1 MQEIF
6 FKLIQPPPLWN
17 VLVSSSV
24 FFLAI
29 CGGFL
34 AVSGVHRLLTPMT
47 LRNLKTHRATLLS
60 ALDVRGWWQDHY
72 VIVVIGAGLVMI
84 AAAFHYY
91 LIDIIRSVRLIV
103 AQLVALLSE
112 TQTPAPADIATPSQI
127 GKPVDPTAI
136 RDLSYAIAVLL
147 GVLVAASTVPFALIR
162 VWINDRTIKAAE
174 RSTAAA
180 ERTTNAAEQGLITDR
195 INTAVTGL
203 GVEKTVKQT
212 APDGTTTE
220 NTDANIDV
228 RLGAVYALERLSQDS
243 DRDHMQI
250 MEILCAYIRTNA
262 PWHPKTP
269 GPFKGPRA
277 DIQAALTVIGRRAPD
292 KIDLERNKGFWL
304 DLRDADLR
312 GADLQDGD
320 FEQAWFYHSN
330 FQLAVLSRTNLKGA
344 DLDEANLSRAYLNKT
359 RFDAKT
365 DLEDTTFDK
374 ARVFK
379 TDFSKTSVTQMQ
391 LSQMFAGGDTSLPP
405 GLSRPIHWRDKTL
418 PYGEFWNAYTAWW
431 DDQPPTPPP
440 KSPDTPDAPDT

>member
-6 FKLIQPPPLWN
+6 LNWQVELTSAAVGF
-17 VLVSSSV
+17 SDGV
-24 FFLAI
+24 FLFIVGVLAI
-29 CGGFL
+29 GGL
-34 AVSGVHRLLTPMT
+34 YWWLTLVPRRD
-47 LRNLKTHRATLLS
+47 LSIHRARLLS
-60 ALDVRGWWQDHY
+60 ALDFRGWWQDHY

-84 AAAFHYY
+84 AVAFHYY
-91 LIDIIRSVRLIV
+91 LIDIIGSVRLIV
-103 AQLVALLSE
+103 AQLVAVLSE
-112 TQTPAPADIATPSQI
+112 TQTPAPADIAPPSQS
-127 GKPVDPTAI
+127 GKPGDPTAI

-220 NTDANIDV
+220 NTDANIEV

-269 GPFKGPRA
+269 GPFKEPRA
-277 DIQAALTVIGRRAPD
+277 DIQAALTVIRRRAPD
-292 KIDLERNKGFWL
+292 KIALERTKGFRL
-304 DLRDADLR
+304 DLRDADLG

-320 FEQAWFYHSN
+320 FEQARFFRSN
-330 FQLAVLSRTNLKGA
+330 FQLAVLIGTNLKGA
-344 DLDEANLSRAYLNKT
+344 WLREANLSDAVLDQT

-365 DLEDTTFDK
+365 DLEDTTFNE
-374 ARVFK
+374 ASVFN
-379 TDFSKTSVTQMQ
+379 TDFSKTGVTQEQ
-391 LSQMFAGGDTSLPP
+391 LSQMFASVDTRVPP
-405 GLSRPIHWRDKTL
+405 GLIRPTHWPDKTL
-418 PYGEFWNAYTAWW
+418 PYGEFWNAYWAWLA
-431 DDQPPTPPP
+431 DQLATPP
-440 KSPDTPDAPDT
+440 PDAPDT

>member
-6 FKLIQPPPLWN
+6 LKLIQHPLLWA
-17 VLVSSSV
+17 
-24 FFLAI
+24 FLAT
-29 CGGFL
+29 GG
-34 AVSGVHRLLTPMT
+34 VYWLLTQVTP
-47 LRNLKTHRATLLS
+47 RDLKTDLS
-60 ALDVRGWWQDHY
+60 IPIPDLEVRGWWQDHY
-72 VIVVIGAGLVMI
+72 VIVVIGVGLVMI

-91 LIDIIRSVRLIV
+91 LIDIIGSVRLIV

-112 TQTPAPADIATPSQI
+112 TQTPAPADIAPPSQS
-127 GKPVDPTAI
+127 GKSGDPTAI

-147 GVLVAASTVPFALIR
+147 GVLVAASTVPFALIQ

-212 APDGTTTE
+212 APDGNVTE
-220 NTDANIDV
+220 NTDANIEV
-228 RLGAVYALERLSQDS
+228 RLGAVYALERISQDS

-262 PWHPKTP
+262 PWDMDTDAPWDPETSMSSKE
-269 GPFKGPRA
+269 PRA

-292 KIDLERNKGFWL
+292 KIALERTKGFVL

-312 GADLQDGD
+312 GADLRDGD
-320 FEQAWFYHSN
+320 FAQAWFWHSN
-330 FQLAVLSRTNLKGA
+330 FQFAWLVCTNLEG
-344 DLDEANLSRAYLNKT
+344 ANLNDATLSYAHLFKT

-365 DLEDTTFDK
+365 DLLKTTFDK
-374 ARVFK
+374 AFVFN
-379 TDFSKTSVTQMQ
+379 TDFSKTGVTQEQ
-391 LSQMFAGGDTSLPP
+391 LSQMFASVDTRVPP
-405 GLSRPIHWRDKTL
+405 GLTRPTHWPDQTL
-418 PYGEFWNAYTAWW
+418 PRDECSNAYDAWQR
-431 DDQPPTPPP
+431 DQHPTPPP
-440 KSPDTPDAPDT
+440 KSPDTPDTPDT

>member
-6 FKLIQPPPLWN
+6 LKLIQHPLLWA
-17 VLVSSSV
+17 
-24 FFLAI
+24 FLAT
-29 CGGFL
+29 GG
-34 AVSGVHRLLTPMT
+34 VYWLLTQVTP
-47 LRNLKTHRATLLS
+47 RDLKTDLS
-60 ALDVRGWWQDHY
+60 IPIPDLEVRGWWQDHY
-72 VIVVIGAGLVMI
+72 VIVVIGVGLVMI

-112 TQTPAPADIATPSQI
+112 TQTPAPADIAPPSQS
-127 GKPVDPTAI
+127 GKSGDPTAI

-212 APDGTTTE
+212 APDGNVTE
-220 NTDANIDV
+220 NTDANIEV
-228 RLGAVYALERLSQDS
+228 RLGAVYALERISQDS

-262 PWHPKTP
+262 PWDRTTP
-269 GPFKGPRA
+269 TPVKRLRA

-292 KIDLERNKGFWL
+292 KIALERHKGFRL

-312 GADLQDGD
+312 GADLRDGD
-320 FEQAWFYHSN
+320 FAQARFWGSN
-330 FQLAVLSRTNLKGA
+330 FQFAVLTRTNLKGA
-344 DLDEANLSRAYLNKT
+344 QLNDATLSYAHLFKT

-365 DLEDTTFDK
+365 DLLKTTFDK
-374 ARVFK
+374 AFVFN
-379 TDFSKTSVTQMQ
+379 TDFSKTGVTQEQ
-391 LSQMFAGGDTSLPP
+391 LSQMFASVDNLVPH
-405 GLSRPIHWRDKTL
+405 GLTRPTHWPDQTL
-418 PYGEFWNAYTAWW
+418 PRDEFLNAYTAWRG
-431 DDQPPTPPP
+431 D
-440 KSPDTPDAPDT
+440 

>member
-1 MQEIF
+1 VQEIF
-6 FKLIQPPPLWN
+6 LNWQVELTSAAVGFSDGVFVFIVG
-17 VLVSSSV
+17 VLS
-24 FFLAI
+24 I
-29 CGGFL
+29 GGL
-34 AVSGVHRLLTPMT
+34 YWWLTLVP
-47 LRNLKTHRATLLS
+47 RRDRDIHQARLLS
-60 ALDVRGWWQDHY
+60 ALDFRGWWQDHY

-84 AAAFHYY
+84 AVAFHYY

-103 AQLVALLSE
+103 VQLVALLSE
-112 TQTPAPADIATPSQI
+112 TQTPAPADIAAPSQI
-127 GKPVDPTAI
+127 GKSGDPTDI

-174 RSTAAA
+174 
-180 ERTTNAAEQGLITDR
+180 QGLITDR
-195 INTAVTGL
+195 INSAVTGL

-212 APDGTTTE
+212 AQDGTTTE
-220 NTDANIDV
+220 NTDANIEV

-243 DRDHMQI
+243 DRDHIQI

-262 PWHPKTP
+262 PWDKDTDVPWDPKTP
-269 GPFKGPRA
+269 GPIKGPRA
-277 DIQAALTVIGRRAPD
+277 DIQAALTVIGRRWPD
-292 KIDLERNKGFWL
+292 KIALERDKGFVL

-374 ARVFK
+374 ARVFN
-379 TDFSKTSVTQMQ
+379 TDFSKTSVTQKQ

>member
-6 FKLIQPPPLWN
+6 LKLIQHPLLWA
-17 VLVSSSV
+17 
-24 FFLAI
+24 FLAT
-29 CGGFL
+29 GG
-34 AVSGVHRLLTPMT
+34 VYWLLTQVTP
-47 LRNLKTHRATLLS
+47 RDLKTDLS
-60 ALDVRGWWQDHY
+60 IPIPDLEVRGWWQDHY
-72 VIVVIGAGLVMI
+72 VIVVIGVGLVMI

-91 LIDIIRSVRLIV
+91 LIDIIGSVRLIV

-112 TQTPAPADIATPSQI
+112 TQTPAPADIAPPSQS
-127 GKPVDPTAI
+127 GKPGDPTAI

-212 APDGTTTE
+212 APDGNVTE
-220 NTDANIDV
+220 NTDANIEV
-228 RLGAVYALERLSQDS
+228 RLGAVYALERISQDS

-262 PWHPKTP
+262 PWDPETSMSSKE
-269 GPFKGPRA
+269 PRA

-292 KIDLERNKGFWL
+292 KIALERTKGFVL

-312 GADLQDGD
+312 GADLRDGD
-320 FEQAWFYHSN
+320 FAQAWFWHSN
-330 FQLAVLSRTNLKGA
+330 FQLAVLIRTNLKGA
-344 DLDEANLSRAYLNKT
+344 NLWGANLSYARLFNT

-365 DLEDTTFDK
+365 NLEDTTFDK
-374 ARVFK
+374 AFVFD
-379 TDFSKTSVTQMQ
+379 TDFPDASVTQEQ
-391 LSQMFAGGDTSLPP
+391 LSQMFASVDTRVPPALIRPTHWPDQTLPP
-405 GLSRPIHWRDKTL
+405 G
-418 PYGEFWNAYTAWW
+418 EFLNAYDAWRR
-431 DDQPPTPPP
+431 D
-440 KSPDTPDAPDT
+440 

>member
-6 FKLIQPPPLWN
+6 LKLIQHPLLW
-17 VLVSSSV
+17 V
-24 FFLAI
+24 FLAT
-29 CGGFL
+29 GG
-34 AVSGVHRLLTPMT
+34 VYWLLTKVTP
-47 LRNLKTHRATLLS
+47 RDLKTRLS
-60 ALDVRGWWQDHY
+60 IPIPAPDAKRWWQDHY

-112 TQTPAPADIATPSQI
+112 TQTPAPADIATPSQT
-127 GKPVDPTAI
+127 GKSGDPTAI

-174 RSTAAA
+174 
-180 ERTTNAAEQGLITDR
+180 QGLITDR

-220 NTDANIDV
+220 NTDANIEV
-228 RLGAVYALERLSQDS
+228 RLGAVYALERISQDS

-262 PWHPKTP
+262 PWDPETSTSPKN
-269 GPFKGPRA
+269 PRA
-277 DIQAALTVIGRRAPD
+277 DIQAALSVIGRRAPD
-292 KIDLERNKGFWL
+292 KIALERDKGFVL

-312 GADLQDGD
+312 NAVLRDGD
-320 FEQAWFYHSN
+320 FAQARFWRSN
-330 FQLAVLSRTNLKGA
+330 FQFAVLTRTNLKGA
-344 DLDEANLSRAYLNKT
+344 SLWIANLSDAKLFET
-359 RFDAKT
+359 RFDAKINQQNI
-365 DLEDTTFDK
+365 TFDK
-374 ARVFK
+374 AFVFD
-379 TDFSKTSVTQMQ
+379 TNLPAAGFTQEQ
-391 LSQMFAGGDTSLPP
+391 LSQMFASVDTRVPP
-405 GLSRPIHWRDKTL
+405 GLTRPTHWPDQTL
-418 PYGEFWNAYTAWW
+418 PRDEFFNAYKAQLVN
-431 DDQPPTPPP
+431 QPPAPPP
-440 KSPDTPDAPDT
+440 KTPDT

>member
-1 MQEIF
+1 
-6 FKLIQPPPLWN
+6 
-17 VLVSSSV
+17 
-24 FFLAI
+24 
-29 CGGFL
+29 
-34 AVSGVHRLLTPMT
+34 
-47 LRNLKTHRATLLS
+47 
-60 ALDVRGWWQDHY
+60 
-72 VIVVIGAGLVMI
+72 MI

-127 GKPVDPTAI
+127 GKPGDPTAI

-174 RSTAAA
+174 R
-180 ERTTNAAEQGLITDR
+180 TTNAAEQGLITDR

-212 APDGTTTE
+212 APDGKITE
-220 NTDANIDV
+220 NTDANIEV
-228 RLGAVYALERLSQDS
+228 RLGAVYALERISQDS

-262 PWHPKTP
+262 PC
-269 GPFKGPRA
+269 GPCTTSMSRKEPRA

-292 KIDLERNKGFWL
+292 KIALERHKGFVL

-312 GADLQDGD
+312 GADLRDGD
-320 FEQAWFYHSN
+320 FAQAWFWRSN
-330 FQLAVLSRTNLKGA
+330 FQFAVLTRTNLKGA
-344 DLDEANLSRAYLNKT
+344 DLRGANLSYARLIKT

-365 DLEDTTFDK
+365 DLRNTTFDK
-374 ARVFK
+374 AFVFD
-379 TDFSKTSVTQMQ
+379 TDFSKTGVTQEQ
-391 LSQMFAGGDTSLPP
+391 LSQMFASVDTRVPP
-405 GLSRPIHWRDKTL
+405 GLTRPTHWPDKTL
-418 PYGEFWNAYTAWW
+418 PMANF
-431 DDQPPTPPP
+431 
-440 KSPDTPDAPDT
+440 

>member
-1 MQEIF
+1 MGF
-6 FKLIQPPPLWN
+6 
-17 VLVSSSV
+17 SDGV
-24 FFLAI
+24 FLFIVGVLAI
-29 CGGFL
+29 GGL
-34 AVSGVHRLLTPMT
+34 YWWLTLVP
-47 LRNLKTHRATLLS
+47 RRDRSIHRARLLS
-60 ALDVRGWWQDHY
+60 ALNLRGWWQDHY
-72 VIVVIGAGLVMI
+72 VIVVIGVGLVMI

-91 LIDIIRSVRLIV
+91 LIDIIGSVRLIV
-103 AQLVALLSE
+103 AQLVAVLSE
-112 TQTPAPADIATPSQI
+112 TQTPAPADIAPPSQS
-127 GKPVDPTAI
+127 GKPGDPTAI

-220 NTDANIDV
+220 NTDANIEV
-228 RLGAVYALERLSQDS
+228 RLGAVYALERISQDS

-262 PWHPKTP
+262 PWDRTTP
-269 GPFKGPRA
+269 TPVKRLRA

-292 KIDLERNKGFWL
+292 KIALERTKGFVL

-320 FEQAWFYHSN
+320 FAQAGFFRSN
-330 FQLAVLSRTNLKGA
+330 FQFAVLIRTNLKGA
-344 DLDEANLSRAYLNKT
+344 NLWGANLSGAHLFKT

-365 DLEDTTFDK
+365 DLEGTTFDE
-374 ARVFK
+374 AYVFD
-379 TDFSKTSVTQMQ
+379 TDFSDASVTQEQ
-391 LSQMFAGGDTSLPP
+391 LSQMYADGDTRVPP
-405 GLSRPIHWRDKTL
+405 ALIRPTHWPDQTL
-418 PYGEFWNAYTAWW
+418 PHGEFWIAWRAW
-431 DDQPPTPPP
+431 RADQHPTPPP
-440 KSPDTPDAPDT
+440 NTPDT

>member
-6 FKLIQPPPLWN
+6 FKLIQHPLLWA
-17 VLVSSSV
+17 
-24 FFLAI
+24 FLAT
-29 CGGFL
+29 GG
-34 AVSGVHRLLTPMT
+34 VYWLLTQVTP
-47 LRNLKTHRATLLS
+47 RDLKTDLS
-60 ALDVRGWWQDHY
+60 IPIPDLEVRGWWQDHY
-72 VIVVIGAGLVMI
+72 VIVVIGVGLVMI

-112 TQTPAPADIATPSQI
+112 TQTSASADIAPPSQI
-127 GKPVDPTAI
+127 GKPDDPTAI

-195 INTAVTGL
+195 INNAVTGL

-212 APDGTTTE
+212 APDGKITE
-220 NTDANIDV
+220 NTDANIEV
-228 RLGAVYALERLSQDS
+228 RLGAVYALERISQDS
-243 DRDHMQI
+243 DHMQI

-262 PWHPKTP
+262 PWDMDTDAPLDPETP
-269 GPFKGPRA
+269 TPFKKPRA

-292 KIDLERNKGFWL
+292 KIALELHKGFVL

-312 GADLQDGD
+312 GAHLHDGD
-320 FEQAWFYHSN
+320 FAQARFWRGN
-330 FQLAVLSRTNLKGA
+330 FQFAVLTRTNLKGA
-344 DLDEANLSRAYLNKT
+344 QLNDATLSYAHLFKT

-365 DLEDTTFDK
+365 DLLKTTFDK
-374 ARVFK
+374 AFVFN
-379 TDFSKTSVTQMQ
+379 TDFSKTGVTQEQ
-391 LSQMFAGGDTSLPP
+391 LSQMFASVDNLVPH
-405 GLSRPIHWRDKTL
+405 GLTRPTHWPDQTL
-418 PYGEFWNAYTAWW
+418 PYGEFFNAYDAWW
-431 DDQPPTPPP
+431 GDQHPT
-440 KSPDTPDAPDT
+440 TAA

>member
-6 FKLIQPPPLWN
+6 LNWQVELTSAAVGFSDGVFVFIVG
-17 VLVSSSV
+17 VLS
-24 FFLAI
+24 I
-29 CGGFL
+29 GGL
-34 AVSGVHRLLTPMT
+34 YWWLTLVP
-47 LRNLKTHRATLLS
+47 RRDRDIHQARLLS
-60 ALDVRGWWQDHY
+60 ALDFRGWWQDHY

-84 AAAFHYY
+84 AVAFHYY

-103 AQLVALLSE
+103 VQLVALLSE
-112 TQTPAPADIATPSQI
+112 TQTPAPADIAAPSQI
-127 GKPVDPTAI
+127 GKSGDPTDI

-147 GVLVAASTVPFALIR
+147 GVLVAASTVPFALTR

-174 RSTAAA
+174 
-180 ERTTNAAEQGLITDR
+180 QGLITDR
-195 INTAVTGL
+195 INSAVTGL

-212 APDGTTTE
+212 AQDGTTTE
-220 NTDANIDV
+220 NTDANIEV

-243 DRDHMQI
+243 DRDHIQI

-262 PWHPKTP
+262 PWDKDTDVPWDPKTP
-269 GPFKGPRA
+269 GPIKGPRA
-277 DIQAALTVIGRRAPD
+277 DIQAALTVIGRRWPD
-292 KIDLERNKGFWL
+292 KIALERDKGFVL

-374 ARVFK
+374 ARVFN
-379 TDFSKTSVTQMQ
+379 TDFSKTSVTQKQ

-418 PYGEFWNAYTAWW
+418 PYGEFWNAYTEWW